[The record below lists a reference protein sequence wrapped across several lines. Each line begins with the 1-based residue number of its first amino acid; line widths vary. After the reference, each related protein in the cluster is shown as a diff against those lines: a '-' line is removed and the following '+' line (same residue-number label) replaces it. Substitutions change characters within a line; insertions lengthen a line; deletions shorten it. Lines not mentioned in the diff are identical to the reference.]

1 MQRLLK
7 HFVPVSL
14 HILAQLLSVNLSEV
28 LVNKPVFPDKLHK
41 SIGQL
46 RVFGCVKEKTCV
58 CPIWVITG
66 NSRIEASCQVDLFT
80 GH

>member
-7 HFVPVSL
+7 HFVPVSF

-28 LVNKPVFPDKLHK
+28 LVDKPVFPDKLHK

-46 RVFGCVKEKTCV
+46 RVFGCVKEKACV
-58 CPIWVITG
+58 CLIWVTG
-66 NSRIEASCQVDLFT
+66 NSRIEAGCQVDLFT